1 MIAPLYMLDTNICS
15 FLMRARQ
22 PAIETRLITAADSG
36 SLIVV
41 SAITYAELRY
51 GATGPKASTKHVGMV
66 SEFALPLDGILPWDA
81 AVVDRGAELRAELRR
96 LGTPIGD
103 NDVAIAGHALATG
116 ATLVTNNLREF
127 GRVPNLVV
135 EDWTTA

>member
-1 MIAPLYMLDTNICS
+1 MTAPLYMLDTNICS

-22 PAIETRLITAADSG
+22 PAIEARLIAAADSG

-51 GATGPKASTKHVGMV
+51 GATGPNASTKHAVMV
-66 SEFALPLDGILPWDA
+66 SEFALRLDGILPWDA
-81 AVVDRGAELRAELRR
+81 AAVDRAAELRAELRR
-96 LGTPIGD
+96 RGTPIGD
-103 NDVAIAGHALATG
+103 NDVAIAGHALAAG

-127 GRVPNLVV
+127 GRVPNLSVD
-135 EDWTTA
+135 DWTTA